1 MRHFEIKLNPAAKN
15 VVGQP
20 VKHESAIAQ
29 VQGKA
34 PYVDDAVLPQG
45 ALHAYPVLS
54 PVAKGK
60 LLSIDA
66 SALDAISG
74 YVCMLT
80 AADIVGKKDIGP
92 VHPGDVLLAE
102 NEISYHAQPVAVVVA
117 ESYEQARIAARAVVV
132 EVEETAAQVD
142 VKTGLK
148 NQDWVRPPYS
158 FERGDI
164 DTGFAAAPHRL
175 QGELSVGGQEHFYLE
190 GQIAMAMPA
199 EEGGIFVKCSTQHP
213 SEVQHL
219 IAEVLGLP
227 MNAVT
232 IEMRRMGGAF
242 GGKETQAA
250 PWAILAAM
258 ACRKTGRAVK
268 LRLARAEDFKLTG
281 KRHPFFNRYE
291 VGFDDQGRILAAD
304 IEVNGNCGYSPDL
317 SDSIVDRAMFH
328 SDNCY
333 FYENVRVTGQRV
345 KVDTVSH
352 TAFRGF
358 GGPQGMITAEAIMDD
373 VARYLGKDP
382 LDVRKANL
390 YQPGRDL
397 TPYHQK
403 VEQFVVGPMI
413 DQLCAE
419 AEYHKRRQ
427 AIIEFNKTSPV
438 VKKGLAVTPVKFG
451 ISFTAQH
458 LNQAGA
464 LVHVY
469 YDGSIHLNHGG
480 TEMGQGLNTKVRQ
493 IVAQVFGVN
502 IDRVGVSATRTDKVP
517 NTSATAA
524 SSGADLNGMAALN
537 AATTIK
543 DRLIDFIAEEYAVA
557 KDSIHFENDEVVYA
571 GGSLGFAELA
581 KKAYFARIGLSST
594 GFYSTPKIY
603 FDRNE
608 GKGRPF
614 FYFSHGVALT
624 EVEVDTLT
632 GENCVTAVDVLHD
645 VGKSLNPALDIGQIE
660 GAFVQGMGWLTT
672 EQLHWRDNGELMSVG
687 PATYKIPAIGDTP
700 KHFDVK
706 LYDSENPEYSVF
718 RSKAVGEPPFMLA
731 NSVWCALRDAVA
743 SISDYRYSP
752 PMSPPAL
759 PETILNAVN
768 ATRVW
773 LNEKAKADQAMET
786 TDAE

>member
-1 MRHFEIKLNPAAKN
+1 MRHFEMKLKSEDKN
-15 VVGQP
+15 TVG
-20 VKHESAIAQ
+20 KSIRHESAIAQ
-29 VQGKA
+29 VMGTA
-34 PYVDDAVLPQG
+34 PYVDDATLPQG

-60 LLSIDA
+60 LIAIDA
-66 SALDAISG
+66 SEAEIMDG
-74 YVCMLT
+74 FVCMLT
-80 AADIVGKKDIGP
+80 ADDITGKKDIGP
-92 VHPGDVLLAE
+92 VYPGDVLLAE
-102 NEISYHAQPVAVVVA
+102 DEISFHAQPVAVVVA
-117 ESYEQARIAARAVVV
+117 ESYEQARIAARAVKV
-132 EVEETAAQVD
+132 EVEQLEAQVD
-142 VKTGLK
+142 VKTGLA
-148 NQDWVRPPYS
+148 NEDWVRPPYS
-158 FERGDI
+158 FERGDL
-164 DTGFAAAPHRL
+164 DSGFSKAPHRL
-175 QGELSVGGQEHFYLE
+175 EGELSVGGQEHFYLE

-199 EEGGIFVKCSTQHP
+199 EEGGFFVKCSTQHP

-227 MNAVT
+227 MNLVT

-258 ACRKTGRAVK
+258 ACQKTGRAVK
-268 LRLARAEDFKLTG
+268 LRLARADDFKLTG
-281 KRHPFFNRYE
+281 KRHPFYNRYDI
-291 VGFDDQGRILAAD
+291 GFDDDGRIIAAD

-358 GGPQGMITAEAIMDD
+358 GGPQGMIVAEAIMDD

-382 LDVRKANL
+382 LEIRRVNL
-390 YQPGRDL
+390 YQPGKDL

-403 VEQFVVGPMI
+403 IEQFVVGPMI
-413 DQLCAE
+413 KDLCAE
-419 AEYHKRRQ
+419 AEYNQRRE
-427 AIIEFNKTSPV
+427 AITEFNRHSPV
-438 VKKGLAVTPVKFG
+438 VKKGLALTPVKFG

-469 YDGSIHLNHGG
+469 YDGSILLNHGG

-502 IDRVGVSATRTDKVP
+502 IERVGVSATRTDKVP

-537 AATTIK
+537 AANIIK
-543 DRLIDFIAEEYAVA
+543 ARLVEFIAEEFKTDAE
-557 KDSIHFENDEVVYA
+557 SIEFEDDQVIFN
-571 GGSLGFAELA
+571 GGSIGFAELA
-581 KKAYFARIGLSST
+581 KKAYMSRIGLSAS

-614 FYFSHGVALT
+614 FYYSHGVALT

-632 GENCVTAVDVLHD
+632 GENCITAVDVLHD

-672 EQLHWRDNGELMSVG
+672 EELHWRDSGELMTVG
-687 PATYKIPAIGDTP
+687 PATYKIPAIGDMP
-700 KHFDVK
+700 AQFNVR

-731 NSVWCALRDAVA
+731 NSVWCALRDAVSSLA
-743 SISDYRYSP
+743 DYRYSP
-752 PMSPPAL
+752 PLSPPAL
-759 PETILNAVN
+759 PEAILKAVD
-768 ATRVW
+768 ATRAW
-773 LNEKAKADQAMET
+773 QKEQTEGAAH
-786 TDAE
+786 AE